1 MQKTPRI
8 AKEEAHVIRYHFFF
22 ASLFPFV
29 AGYCCLRFTG
39 FVWTDQE
46 RPGQEGTGQQ
56 RSEPGGGSSDSD
68 GSDSY
73 PSSTSNGGSR
83 YSVPLFLIERK
94 VLEVLS
100 FCMVFMMKGRKEYVI
115 MVFIF
120 SIPSFQFHFKKGNG
134 HLQSLEALC
143 NGLETS

>member
-1 MQKTPRI
+1 MLAYTFSLLLMQKASRI
-8 AKEEAHVIRYHFFF
+8 SEAEAHAIRYNFFC

-39 FVWTDQE
+39 FVWPDQE
-46 RPGQEGTGQQ
+46 RPGQEGTCQQ

-83 YSVPLFLIERK
+83 YSAPYFW
-94 VLEVLS
+94 
-100 FCMVFMMKGRKEYVI
+100 
-115 MVFIF
+115 
-120 SIPSFQFHFKKGNG
+120 
-134 HLQSLEALC
+134 
-143 NGLETS
+143 

>member
-1 MQKTPRI
+1 MIQ
-8 AKEEAHVIRYHFFF
+8 YYFFF

-39 FVWTDQE
+39 CVWADQE

-83 YSVPLFLIERK
+83 YSVPLFLVKLRGK
-94 VLEVLS
+94 CWKFYHS
-100 FCMVFMMKGRKEYVI
+100 AW
-115 MVFIF
+115 
-120 SIPSFQFHFKKGNG
+120 
-134 HLQSLEALC
+134 SL
-143 NGLETS
+143 